1 MDELIGSL
9 DVEKTLQK
17 NDIVQ
22 HIHQLVTPFKIC
34 FEWCFLYARKRI
46 DVKTSTLNKVLYNKN
61 DFRVIA
67 LFNCYTKAKTS
78 F

>member
-1 MDELIGSL
+1 MYKKYNMDELIGSL

-34 FEWCFLYARKRI
+34 FEWCFYMRESGSMLKRPH
-46 DVKTSTLNKVLYNKN
+46 
-61 DFRVIA
+61 
-67 LFNCYTKAKTS
+67 
-78 F
+78 